1 MSINI
6 DERFPDLVN
15 NVLLTRC
22 LKLLVQIIMSVSFLE
37 KKLIHILLM

>member
-15 NVLLTRC
+15 NVLLTRR